1 MTVTEFA
8 LIKLQ
13 PEHDELELYELLM
26 QLLEIQ
32 DSWVRQHLPHLL
44 SDDTK
49 RNLSN
54 LYVSKSSE
62 HPCLLITAQWDSPE
76 AHQKWTESE
85 ENKTGF
91 AKLQQFFAP
100 SDDGEDPLVL
110 FHMTPAGK
118 GKRRP
123 PSFVGHPCFN
133 VTRLFVPAEKKEEVE
148 TKYRKLEDTLLDL
161 KVEEKMWGGWRIEKS
176 GDEEELVVFTSH
188 TTCPLQQAVAKMGQ
202 SLRKESY
209 SFHHIG

>member
-13 PEHDELELYELLM
+13 PDHDELELYELVM
-26 QLLEIQ
+26 ELLEVQ
-32 DSWVRQHLPHLL
+32 DTWVRSHLPHLL
-44 SDDTK
+44 SNDTK

-54 LYVSKSSE
+54 LYVAKSD
-62 HPCLLITAQWDSPE
+62 PPYLLITAQWDSPE
-76 AHQKWTESE
+76 AHHKWIESE

-91 AKLQQFFAP
+91 AKLQRFFAP
-100 SDDGEDPLVL
+100 ADDPLVL
-110 FHMTPAGK
+110 FHMTPAGR
-118 GKRRP
+118 GKRHP
-123 PSFVGHPCFN
+123 PSFVGHACFN
-133 VTRLFVPAEKKEEVE
+133 VTRLFVPVDEKEVVQ
-148 TKYRKLEDTLLDL
+148 TKYRKIEDTLRDL
-161 KVEEKMWGGWRIEKS
+161 KVEEKIWGGWRIEKS